1 MKLLGLAAA
10 LTAFAAMVTA
20 ANAVD
25 LDPQLPAY
33 KTVSGVSGQIKA
45 AGSDT
50 MGNLMKQWAAG
61 FKTLYPDIK
70 IEIESKGSST
80 APPALVAGVS
90 QIGPMSRGMNGDEIA
105 AFQKKFGYA
114 PSSLPV
120 AVDALAVYVNKDN
133 PLQCLTIQQVDQ
145 IFSKDHWNSNG
156 INIDT
161 WGGVGLTGE
170 WATKPIARFGRNS
183 LSGTHE
189 TFKAAVLNN
198 GEFKDDVKQQ
208 PDSSAVVQMVANDKS
223 AIGYSGIGY
232 LVDSVRA
239 VPLAASVAG
248 KCYDTSAES
257 AYSGNYPLSRYLY
270 LYLNKDPNQPLD
282 PVLAE
287 FVKYIV
293 SKDGQAGTIK
303 EGFYPVVNTTRR
315 KALTT
320 LGISTETN

>member
-1 MKLLGLAAA
+1 VKLLGPAAV
-10 LTAFAAMVTA
+10 LTTVVAMVTG

-33 KTVSGVSGQIKA
+33 KAVSGISGQIKTV
-45 AGSDT
+45 GSDT
-50 MGNLMKQWAAG
+50 LGNLMKQWAEG
-61 FKTLYPDIK
+61 FKALYPDLR

-80 APPALVAGVS
+80 APPALAEGAS
-90 QIGPMSRGMNGDEIA
+90 QIGPMSRAMNGDEIA

-161 WGGVGLTGE
+161 WGGAGLTGE
-170 WATKPIARFGRNS
+170 WAAKPIARFGRNS
-183 LSGTHE
+183 LSGTYE
-189 TFKAAVLNN
+189 TFKAAVLYN

-208 PDSSAVVQMVANDKS
+208 PDSSTVVQMVAGDES

-232 LVDSVRA
+232 LTYSVRA
-239 VPLAASVAG
+239 VPLAASVG
-248 KCYDTSAES
+248 SKCYDTSAKS
-257 AYSGNYPLSRYLY
+257 AYSGDYPLSRYLY
-270 LYLNKDPNQPLD
+270 LYLNKNPKQPLD
-282 PVLAE
+282 PLVAE

-303 EGFYPVVNTTRR
+303 EGFYPITSAARM

-320 LGISTETN
+320 LGISTEAN